1 MRTFRTILQYM
12 HHDTHDDEEAK
23 RCCAAYKSL
32 IIVFKAIN
40 LEQREAWN
48 MAIRIAVLRLSNVSR
63 YLTQFL
69 GLCSEVMEEYAVRH
83 DPRVVRHDRE
93 GRVVRRRFRKK
104 VGMERCAKGFEKG

>member
-1 MRTFRTILQYM
+1 MK
-12 HHDTHDDEEAK
+12 HGDTDSGIET
-23 RCCAAYKSL
+23 
-32 IIVFKAIN
+32 
-40 LEQREAWN
+40 
-48 MAIRIAVLRLSNVSR
+48 NVSR

-83 DPRVVRHDRE
+83 DPRVVRRDRE